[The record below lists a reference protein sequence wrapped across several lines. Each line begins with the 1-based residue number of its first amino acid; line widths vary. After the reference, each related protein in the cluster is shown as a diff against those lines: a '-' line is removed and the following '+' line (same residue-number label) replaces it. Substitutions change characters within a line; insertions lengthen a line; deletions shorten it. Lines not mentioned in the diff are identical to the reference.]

1 MRRAAG
7 AVFSGARCSEHT
19 THPEF
24 PPPRVRYTRGDPPC
38 IYIPA
43 RGWFRAAL
51 KLPPR
56 ALDLDVLRKYHVAFH
71 GTSLA
76 TVPRI
81 LRNGGL
87 ALPGTRVIGGDELS
101 VVPGHIT
108 AQFWRTNPNI
118 TAEARRHTGTSSCTS
133 CDGRACPAA
142 GTGNELFCKNQVR
155 ARPEVG
161 AMRRASTSPGCW
173 CTGLRWNAPRLRRCS
188 CPRVPSTR
196 HTGKCTASGTR
207 ESVAFLGGRGATSI
221 RYTLITRVH
230 FRAMSTG
237 CPLVVAAGE
246 LASCSSCG

>member
-1 MRRAAG
+1 M
-7 AVFSGARCSEHT
+7 
-19 THPEF
+19 
-24 PPPRVRYTRGDPPC
+24 
-38 IYIPA
+38 
-43 RGWFRAAL
+43 
-51 KLPPR
+51 
-56 ALDLDVLRKYHVAFH
+56 LRKYHVAFH

-108 AQFWRTNPNI
+108 GQFWRTNPNI

-173 CTGLRWNAPRLRRCS
+173 CTGLRWNTPRLRRCS

-207 ESVAFLGGRGATSI
+207 ECRGTLKTPCHKRAGTARQGPGRLPSS
-221 RYTLITRVH
+221 LIVH
-230 FRAMSTG
+230 SLRLVLPTG
-237 CPLVVAAGE
+237 CPPALAAGV
-246 LASCSSCG
+246 LVPCSSCG